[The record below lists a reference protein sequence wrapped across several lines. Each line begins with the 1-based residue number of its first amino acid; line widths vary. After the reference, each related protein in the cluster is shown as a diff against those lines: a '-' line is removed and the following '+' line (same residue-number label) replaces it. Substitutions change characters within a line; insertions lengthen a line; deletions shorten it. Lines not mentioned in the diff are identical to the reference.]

1 VSAVPLL
8 DAASAPAP
16 VREFDD
22 LPGEFA
28 TTRRLLERFPAAHAH
43 WRPHSRST
51 ELAGLATHLAWLPA
65 FAKLVLGAPEVDA
78 ADVPV
83 VSEAATTA
91 DGLLALHDAQVAS
104 ALGALAAA
112 DAAHLDEPWTLRHG
126 EHVLRTG
133 RRGRVLRELLVSHAA
148 HHRGQLTV
156 YYRLLGIPVPSVY
169 GPSADEP

>member
-1 VSAVPLL
+1 MTAAPLRDFVPP
-8 DAASAPAP
+8 SP
-16 VREFDD
+16 REFDD

-43 WRPHSRST
+43 WRPHPRST

-65 FAKLVLGAPEVDA
+65 FAEVVLGAP
-78 ADVPV
+78 DV
-83 VSEAATTA
+83 EAASVAVVAEPATTSGA
-91 DGLLALHDAQVAS
+91 LLALHDAQVAA
-104 ALGALAAA
+104 ALHALTET

-126 EHVLRTG
+126 AHVLRTG

-156 YYRLLGIPVPSVY
+156 YYRLLGVPVPNVY
-169 GPSADEP
+169 GPSADDP

>member
-1 VSAVPLL
+1 MT
-8 DAASAPAP
+8 APSLGAP
-16 VREFDD
+16 VPVRDFDD

-28 TTRRLLERFPAAHAH
+28 TTRRLLARFPAEHAH
-43 WRPHSRST
+43 WRPHPRST
-51 ELAGLATHLAWLPA
+51 SLAGLATHLAWLPA
-65 FAKLVLGAPEVDA
+65 FAELILGAPEVDA

-83 VSEAATTA
+83 VPDAATA
-91 DGLLALHDAQVAS
+91 PDALLALHDTQVTA
-104 ALGALAAA
+104 ALCALATSDVAL
-112 DAAHLDEPWTLRHG
+112 LDEPWTLRHG

-156 YYRLLGIPVPSVY
+156 YYRLLGVPVPSVY